1 MKAWIDQDL
10 CTDHDTRRDCPDV
23 LRDCPDV
30 LRDSTTVSLP

>member
-10 CTDHDTRRDCPDV
+10 CTDHDTRRDCPE
-23 LRDCPDV
+23 V

>member
-23 LRDCPDV
+23 LCYCPDV